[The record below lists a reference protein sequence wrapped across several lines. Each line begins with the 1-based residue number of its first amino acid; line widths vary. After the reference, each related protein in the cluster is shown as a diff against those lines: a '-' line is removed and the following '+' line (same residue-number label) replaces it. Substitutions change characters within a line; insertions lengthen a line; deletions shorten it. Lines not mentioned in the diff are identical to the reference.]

1 MSTGHDNPELELQ
14 IDPEWVDMFSPRILD
29 RGYAYF
35 IDGTVHDIE
44 KSEFGYTAVVEG
56 SRPYHVEVELDD
68 DGTLVDADCDCP
80 YAMDGNWCK
89 HEAALMYALED
100 GLDEYEEH
108 QSVDTGLECDGLVGN
123 LADDLSLD
131 SVLSSM
137 SREELE
143 SLVLELASR
152 SSDIRG

>member
-80 YAMDGNWCK
+80 YAMDGNWCNIRVWTLVWS
-89 HEAALMYALED
+89 AMAL
-100 GLDEYEEH
+100 
-108 QSVDTGLECDGLVGN
+108 SVTWQMICHLIPSCP
-123 LADDLSLD
+123 
-131 SVLSSM
+131 
-137 SREELE
+137 R
-143 SLVLELASR
+143 
-152 SSDIRG
+152 